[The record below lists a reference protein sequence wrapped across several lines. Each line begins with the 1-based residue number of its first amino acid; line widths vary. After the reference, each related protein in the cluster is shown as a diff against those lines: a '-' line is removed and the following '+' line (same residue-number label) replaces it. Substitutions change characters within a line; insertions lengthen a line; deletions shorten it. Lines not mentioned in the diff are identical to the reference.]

1 MKFLHHLQFK
11 KNEHLKS
18 QLLEWVLKPHL
29 FTLKFGLRYPN
40 HSILI
45 IDQYNLL
52 LTAHLRSP
60 PSSQLHLFLNLI
72 FNFINHSRMI
82 LNFEF
87 PL

>member
-1 MKFLHHLQFK
+1 MIFLHHLQFK

-18 QLLEWVLKPHL
+18 QLLEWVFTPHL
-29 FTLKFGLRYPN
+29 FTLKFGLRYAN

-45 IDQYNLL
+45 MDQYYLL

-72 FNFINHSRMI
+72 FNFINQSQMI
-82 LNFEF
+82 LNF
-87 PL
+87 